1 MFKKRRKI
9 KLPLAVSTGVCVLLI
24 AAALP
29 AFKWT
34 SFSLF
39 RDPLVLV
46 DSQKSNSEV
55 YQLAQLPPSKR
66 ESQLEALAQ
75 GEKSRSRSQARYLLA
90 SYLISQNQ
98 GDKALSLLEGLE
110 KEYPLLSG
118 HIALKRAL
126 AYELTGNAEKASA
139 AWQEILK
146 RYPKEPVAAEALY
159 TLGKKDP
166 QYWDR
171 ALEEFPAHPRTV
183 EIASLRLQKNPN
195 QMPLLLLLAKYGL
208 YHPDIVSALD
218 RLTSKFG
225 AQLSPE
231 DWESVAFAY
240 WEKQEYAKAGAAYA
254 KTPRS
259 PRNFYRA
266 GRGLQLGDKIE
277 AAQEAYLKLI
287 REFPKSEET
296 ALALLRLEKML
307 DVKLAVPYLERVIAE
322 FPEKA
327 PEALLEKSKVL
338 DTLQKSQAAEQA
350 RQTLLTKYSN
360 SDAAAELRWS
370 RAQKQAAASDWR
382 GAWKWAQELAV
393 QNPDSDQAPEAAF
406 WVGKWAKNLGRGE
419 DAKKTF
425 EYLLAKY
432 PESYYAW
439 RAAVFLGWD
448 VGDFTTVRQRLPEV
462 VRPPVRP
469 TLPVG
474 SEVLKELYLL
484 GQDRD
489 AWTLWQGEY
498 KNRIKPSVAEQFTD
512 GLMRLAVGDNLEGL
526 FMVSHLRQREVPEER
541 AQYLTLRQQPA
552 YWQALYPFPF
562 LESIIT
568 WSEKHDLNPMLVT
581 GLIRQESR
589 FMPGIK
595 SSVGAVGLM
604 QVMPETGA
612 EMAKSMDLTQYKLD
626 NPDNNVQLG
635 TAYLDFTHR
644 AYNNNSLLAV
654 ASYNA
659 GPGSVSDW
667 LSKSNLG
674 DPDLFIEKIPF
685 DETRGYVKSVFGNYW
700 NYLRLYNPEVGQ
712 RVAQHAASQKTASSR

>member
-9 KLPLAVSTGVCVLLI
+9 KWPLAVGTGVCLLLFGVS
-24 AAALP
+24 LP
-29 AFKWT
+29 VINRTGFG
-34 SFSLF
+34 LF
-39 RDPLVLV
+39 RDPLKQV
-46 DSQKSNSEV
+46 DSHTSHSQV
-55 YQLAQLPPSKR
+55 YELAQLSPSAR
-66 ESQLEALAQ
+66 AAQLEVLAQ
-75 GEKSRSRSQARYLLA
+75 GEKSLSRSQARYLLA
-90 SYLISQNQ
+90 CDLIEQNQ
-98 GDKALSLLEGLE
+98 GDKALSLLQGLE
-110 KEYPLLSG
+110 KEYSLLAG
-118 HIALKRAL
+118 QIAFKRAR

-139 AWQEILK
+139 AWQELLK

-159 TLGKKDP
+159 ALGQKEP

-195 QMPLLLLLAKYGL
+195 QLQPLMVLAKYGD

-225 AQLSPE
+225 NQLSPE
-231 DWESVAFAY
+231 DWETVAFAY

-254 KTPRS
+254 KAPRS
-259 PRNFYRA
+259 SRNFYRA

-277 AAQEAYLKLI
+277 ASREAYLKLI

-307 DVKLAVPYLERVIAE
+307 SVKLAIPYLDRVIAD
-322 FPEKA
+322 FPQKA
-327 PEALLEKSKVL
+327 PEALLEKAKVL
-338 DTLQKSQAAEQA
+338 DILQNSQAAEQA

-393 QNPDSDQAPEAAF
+393 QNPDSDLAPEAAF

-425 EYLLAKY
+425 EYLLARY

-448 VGDFTTVRQRLPEV
+448 VGDFTTVRQRPTQV

-474 SEVLKELYLL
+474 SEVLKELYLF

-498 KNRIKPSVAEQFTD
+498 KNRIEPTVAEQFTD

-526 FMVSHLRQREVPEER
+526 FMVSYLRQREVPEER
-541 AQYLTLRQQPA
+541 AQYLTLRQQSA

-562 LESIIT
+562 LDSIIT

-581 GLIRQESR
+581 GVIRQESR

-595 SSVGAVGLM
+595 SSAGAVGLM

-612 EMAKSMDLTQYKLD
+612 EMAKSMDLMQYKLD

-644 AYNNNSLLAV
+644 VYNNNSLLAV

-667 LSKSNLG
+667 LSKKDLG
-674 DPDLFIEKIPF
+674 DPDLFIERIPF
-685 DETRGYVKSVFGNYW
+685 DETRGYVKAVFGNYW
-700 NYLRLYNPEVGQ
+700 NYLRLYNPQVGQ
-712 RVAQHAASQKTASSR
+712 QVAQHSASQKTAWSH

>member
-1 MFKKRRKI
+1 M
-9 KLPLAVSTGVCVLLI
+9 
-24 AAALP
+24 
-29 AFKWT
+29 
-34 SFSLF
+34 
-39 RDPLVLV
+39 
-46 DSQKSNSEV
+46 
-55 YQLAQLPPSKR
+55 
-66 ESQLEALAQ
+66 
-75 GEKSRSRSQARYLLA
+75 
-90 SYLISQNQ
+90 
-98 GDKALSLLEGLE
+98 
-110 KEYPLLSG
+110 
-118 HIALKRAL
+118 
-126 AYELTGNAEKASA
+126 
-139 AWQEILK
+139 
-146 RYPKEPVAAEALY
+146 
-159 TLGKKDP
+159 
-166 QYWDR
+166 
-171 ALEEFPAHPRTV
+171 
-183 EIASLRLQKNPN
+183 
-195 QMPLLLLLAKYGL
+195 
-208 YHPDIVSALD
+208 
-218 RLTSKFG
+218 
-225 AQLSPE
+225 
-231 DWESVAFAY
+231 
-240 WEKQEYAKAGAAYA
+240 
-254 KTPRS
+254 
-259 PRNFYRA
+259 
-266 GRGLQLGDKIE
+266 
-277 AAQEAYLKLI
+277 
-287 REFPKSEET
+287 
-296 ALALLRLEKML
+296 
-307 DVKLAVPYLERVIAE
+307 
-322 FPEKA
+322 
-327 PEALLEKSKVL
+327 
-338 DTLQKSQAAEQA
+338 
-350 RQTLLTKYSN
+350 
-360 SDAAAELRWS
+360 
-370 RAQKQAAASDWR
+370 
-382 GAWKWAQELAV
+382 
-393 QNPDSDQAPEAAF
+393 QNPDSDLAPEAAF

-526 FMVSHLRQREVPEER
+526 FMVSYLRQREVPEER

-562 LESIIT
+562 LESILT

-589 FMPGIK
+589 FMSGIK

-612 EMAKSMDLTQYKLD
+612 EMAKSIGLTQYKLE

-667 LSKSNLG
+667 LSKSDFG

-712 RVAQHAASQKTASSR
+712 RVAQHSASQKTASSR

>member
-1 MFKKRRKI
+1 M
-9 KLPLAVSTGVCVLLI
+9 
-24 AAALP
+24 
-29 AFKWT
+29 
-34 SFSLF
+34 
-39 RDPLVLV
+39 
-46 DSQKSNSEV
+46 
-55 YQLAQLPPSKR
+55 
-66 ESQLEALAQ
+66 
-75 GEKSRSRSQARYLLA
+75 
-90 SYLISQNQ
+90 
-98 GDKALSLLEGLE
+98 
-110 KEYPLLSG
+110 
-118 HIALKRAL
+118 
-126 AYELTGNAEKASA
+126 
-139 AWQEILK
+139 
-146 RYPKEPVAAEALY
+146 
-159 TLGKKDP
+159 
-166 QYWDR
+166 
-171 ALEEFPAHPRTV
+171 
-183 EIASLRLQKNPN
+183 
-195 QMPLLLLLAKYGL
+195 
-208 YHPDIVSALD
+208 
-218 RLTSKFG
+218 
-225 AQLSPE
+225 
-231 DWESVAFAY
+231 
-240 WEKQEYAKAGAAYA
+240 
-254 KTPRS
+254 
-259 PRNFYRA
+259 
-266 GRGLQLGDKIE
+266 
-277 AAQEAYLKLI
+277 
-287 REFPKSEET
+287 
-296 ALALLRLEKML
+296 LRLEKML
-307 DVKLAVPYLERVIAE
+307 NVKLAISYLDRAIAE

-338 DTLQKSQAAEQA
+338 DSLQKSQAAEIA

-370 RAQKQAAASDWR
+370 FALKEAAASDWR

-393 QNPDSDQAPEAAF
+393 QNPDSDLAPEAAF

-448 VGDFTTVRQRLPEV
+448 VGDFTTVRQRLPEL
-462 VRPPVRP
+462 VRPEVRP

-489 AWTLWQGEY
+489 AWTLWQGEF
-498 KNRIKPSVAEQFTD
+498 KNPMKPTVAEQFTD

-552 YWQALYPFPF
+552 YWLALYPFPF
-562 LESIIT
+562 LESILT

-581 GLIRQESR
+581 GVIRQESR
-589 FMPGIK
+589 FMPAIK
-595 SSVGAVGLM
+595 SSAGAVGLM

-612 EMAKSMDLTQYKLD
+612 EMAKSIGLTQYKLD

-667 LSKSNLG
+667 LTTNSLS

-685 DETRGYVKSVFGNYW
+685 EETRGYVKSVFGNYW
-700 NYLRLYNPEVGQ
+700 NYLRLYNPEIGQ
-712 RVAQHAASQKTASSR
+712 RVAQHSASQKTASSR